1 MRKINIVNPAA
12 GQGDAE
18 RFAKESQ
25 SGEVYITKCV
35 GDGERYVYE
44 ACLENPETHF
54 YVYGGDGTVNEVIN
68 GIMKAGAQSKAAFS
82 VIPVGTGN
90 DLLRSFPIKGSVYEL
105 DVIKYGENYAI
116 NMLNTG
122 FDSDVVKKVAT
133 LKKKPLISGSGAYL
147 MGVIST
153 MAGSYGQHMSMTV
166 TKDDDTVE
174 EIDGEFLLCAIA
186 NCSYYGGG
194 FLAAPSACYNDGI
207 LELLLVNKVSRATF
221 LKIVGV
227 YKKGKHIDPQTGE
240 VYPKYR
246 KILRCIRC
254 KKINISGLKDL
265 CVDGEIQPVSDTE
278 ITVLPSQIRLVI

>member
-1 MRKINIVNPAA
+1 MIKYYKYVNEGDAMRKINIVNPAA

-18 RFAKESQ
+18 RFAKEAQ
-25 SGEVYITKCV
+25 NGETYITKCIS
-35 GDGERYVYE
+35 DGERFVYE
-44 ACLENPETHF
+44 ACLADPETHF
-54 YVYGGDGTVNEVIN
+54 CVYGGDGTVNEVIN
-68 GIMKAGAQSKAAFS
+68 GIMKAGAQSKAVFS

-90 DLLRSFPIKGSVYEL
+90 DLLRSFPTDKGSVYDL
-105 DVIKYGENYAI
+105 DVIKYGDNYAI

-153 MAGSYGQHMSMTV
+153 MAASYGQHMSMTV
-166 TKDDDTVE
+166 TKDDDTEE
-174 EIDGEFLLCAIA
+174 EIDGDFLLCAIA

-194 FLAAPSACYNDGI
+194 FHAAPSACYNDGI

-227 YKKGKHIDPQTGE
+227 YKKGKHIDPETGE
-240 VYPKYR
+240 VYE
-246 KILRCIRC
+246 
-254 KKINISGLKDL
+254 
-265 CVDGEIQPVSDTE
+265 EIK
-278 ITVLPSQIRLVI
+278 RLLLSLIP